1 MIYFDNSATTRVD
14 PDVAQAA
21 VEAMTENFGNPS
33 SLHYIGVQAYQ
44 ALNVAR
50 NQIAKML
57 GARTSCIVFT
67 SGGTESNN
75 LAIQGGAAAN
85 LSAGKHIVTTAI
97 EHSSVLGACN
107 ALEGQGYRV
116 TYVRPDP
123 ASGRIRAEDFINAV
137 DEETALVS
145 CMEVNSE
152 TGELL
157 PIKEIIQGV
166 RRKNPNTRIH
176 VDCVQGFG
184 KIPFKVYEYDVDFLS
199 ASSHKIHGPK
209 GIGALYIKDG
219 VTVRP
224 FLYGGRQERGI
235 KPGTENVPLA
245 CAFGLAADK
254 LLPRIQ
260 ENFQYVQGLQ
270 TYLIRRLREIPQVR
284 LTMTENIS
292 PYILNFSIP
301 GIPSHETVSHFS
313 MENIYIA
320 AGSACSKGEPSH
332 VIAAMGLPQ
341 EVIDSVLRISF
352 CKYNTQ
358 EEIDIFI
365 RKLKEWIARH

>member
-14 PDVAQAA
+14 SDIALVAA
-21 VEAMTENFGNPS
+21 EAMTKNFGNPS
-33 SLHYIGVQAYQ
+33 SLHYVGVQAYQ

-50 NQIAKML
+50 NQIAKMW
-57 GARTSCIVFT
+57 GAKTNCIVFT

-85 LSAGKHIVTTAI
+85 LSTGKHVVTTAI
-97 EHSSVLGACN
+97 EHSSVLGACGV
-107 ALEGQGYRV
+107 LEKQGYQV

-123 ASGRIRAEDFINAV
+123 VTGCIRAEDFVNAV
-137 DEETALVS
+137 NQETALVS

-184 KIPFKVYEYDVDFLS
+184 KIPFKVYEYDADFLS

-219 VTVRP
+219 VMVRP
-224 FLYGGRQERGI
+224 FLYGGKQERGI

-245 CAFGLAADK
+245 CVK
-254 LLPRIQ
+254 
-260 ENFQYVQGLQ
+260 N
-270 TYLIRRLREIPQVR
+270 IPEQV
-284 LTMTENIS
+284 
-292 PYILNFSIP
+292 Y
-301 GIPSHETVSHFS
+301 
-313 MENIYIA
+313 
-320 AGSACSKGEPSH
+320 
-332 VIAAMGLPQ
+332 
-341 EVIDSVLRISF
+341 
-352 CKYNTQ
+352 
-358 EEIDIFI
+358 
-365 RKLKEWIARH
+365 

>member
-1 MIYFDNSATTRVD
+1 
-14 PDVAQAA
+14 
-21 VEAMTENFGNPS
+21 MTKNFGNPS
-33 SLHYIGVQAYQ
+33 SLHYVGVQAYQ

-50 NQIAKML
+50 NQIAKMW
-57 GARTSCIVFT
+57 GAKTNCIVFT

-85 LSAGKHIVTTAI
+85 LSTGKHVVTTAI
-97 EHSSVLGACN
+97 EHSSVLGACGV
-107 ALEGQGYRV
+107 LEKQGYQV

-123 ASGRIRAEDFINAV
+123 VTGCIRAEDFVNAV
-137 DEETALVS
+137 NQETALVS

-184 KIPFKVYEYDVDFLS
+184 KIPFKVYEYDADFLS

-219 VTVRP
+219 VMVRP
-224 FLYGGRQERGI
+224 FLYGGKQERGI
-235 KPGTENVPLA
+235 KPGTENVPLLVPLGMPLTS
-245 CAFGLAADK
+245 CFRAFERISSMFRVYRTILIHK
-254 LLPRIQ
+254 LQ
-260 ENFQYVQGLQ
+260 
-270 TYLIRRLREIPQVR
+270 EIPQVR
-284 LTMTENIS
+284 LTMTNNIS

-301 GIPSHETVSHFS
+301 GIPSQETVSHFS
-313 MENIYIA
+313 MENIYID

-332 VIAAMGLPQ
+332 VIAAMGLPE
-341 EVIDSVLRISF
+341 EVVSSVIRVSF
-352 CKYNTQ
+352 CRYNTT
-358 EEIDIFI
+358 EEIDQFIATLKQWVETNRSRCIF
-365 RKLKEWIARH
+365 A

>member
-21 VEAMTENFGNPS
+21 AAAMTENFGNPS
-33 SLHYIGVQAYQ
+33 SLHYVGVQAYQ

-57 GARTSCIVFT
+57 GAKTSCIVFT

-85 LSAGKHIVTTAI
+85 LSAGKHIVTSAI
-97 EHSSVLGACN
+97 EHSSVLGACS
-107 ALEGQGYRV
+107 ALEGQGCRV

-123 ASGRIRAEDFINAV
+123 AAGRIRAEDFINAV

-157 PIKEIIQGV
+157 PIKEIIHGV

-199 ASSHKIHGPK
+199 ASSHKFHGPK

-270 TYLIRRLREIPQVR
+270 AHLIRQLQEIPQVR

-352 CKYNTQ
+352 CKYNTI
-358 EEIDIFI
+358 EEIDVFI
-365 RKLKEWIARH
+365 RKLKEWITQH

>member
-21 VEAMTENFGNPS
+21 AAAMTENFGNPS
-33 SLHYIGVQAYQ
+33 SLHYVGVQAYQ

-57 GARTSCIVFT
+57 GAKTSCIVFT

-85 LSAGKHIVTTAI
+85 LSAGKHIVTSAI
-97 EHSSVLGACN
+97 EHSSVLGACS
-107 ALEGQGYRV
+107 ALEGQGCRV

-123 ASGRIRAEDFINAV
+123 AAGRIRAEDFINAV

-157 PIKEIIQGV
+157 PIKEIIHGV

-270 TYLIRRLREIPQVR
+270 AHLIRQLQEIPQVR

-352 CKYNTQ
+352 CKYNTI
-358 EEIDIFI
+358 EEIDVFI
-365 RKLKEWIARH
+365 RKLKEWITQH

>member
-14 PDVAQAA
+14 PDVARCAA
-21 VEAMTENFGNPS
+21 EVMTENFGNPS
-33 SLHYIGVQAYQ
+33 SLHYVGVQAYQ

-57 GARTSCIVFT
+57 GAKTSCIVFT

-85 LSAGKHIVTTAI
+85 LSSGRHIVTTAI
-97 EHSSVLGACN
+97 EHSSVLGACK
-107 ALEGQGYRV
+107 ALEAQGFRV

-123 ASGRIRAEDFINAV
+123 ASGRIRAEDIIHAV
-137 DEETALVS
+137 DQETALVS
-145 CMEVNSE
+145 CMAVNSE

-157 PIKEIIQGV
+157 PVREMIQGV
-166 RRKNPNTRIH
+166 RRKNPDTRIH

-184 KIPFKVYEYDVDFLS
+184 KIPFKVHEYDVDFLS

-209 GIGALYIKDG
+209 GIGALYIKEG
-219 VTVRP
+219 VPLQP
-224 FLYGGRQERGI
+224 FFYGGKQEAGI

-260 ENFQYVQGLQ
+260 ENFRYVQDLQ
-270 TYLIRRLREIPQVR
+270 ADLIRQLREIPRVR

-292 PYILNFSIP
+292 PFILNFSIP

-332 VIAAMGLPQ
+332 VITAMGLPQ

-352 CKYNTQ
+352 CKYNTKD
-358 EEIDIFI
+358 EIDIFV
-365 RKLKEWIARH
+365 RKLKEWIALH